1 MFVQLFSRRHARLAV
16 ACLLGLASSRW
27 TSAEE
32 PSAGN
37 QATAPAAVDVGAAVQ
52 AGEAVKSIDLSNVRF
67 AVEAIQLAANND
79 QLGADVS
86 QVDDILRSHLGL
98 GEGKGLVVRSVADD
112 GPAAKAGIQKN
123 DVLLTAAEQEITS
136 LDAFRKMLETS
147 PDRPLAIGLIRAGK
161 SQSVELTPRGPVPVE
176 VEIGSDA
183 GKKIEAKY
191 WLGVGLSAAD
201 DTLRSQLS
209 LPAGEGLV
217 VTSVEDGSPA
227 AQAGVMVNDVL
238 LQLDG
243 KPLTTI
249 EALSEQLQSIA
260 DKSVPLKLLRRGKP
274 AMLTVTATLH
284 APAVYAVTQLVNS
297 YDNVLFFNTANF
309 PQSLDLQAVPTNVS
323 TNTNPYASWTLNTM
337 YAYPVRTDVAT
348 QLSALEAQV
357 KHLEATLAAL
367 RTSLGTPAQPT
378 ESAKEKK

>member
-1 MFVQLFSRRHARLAV
+1 QPAAR
-16 ACLLGLASSRW
+16 
-27 TSAEE
+27 
-32 PSAGN
+32 
-37 QATAPAAVDVGAAVQ
+37 AAVDAGVPGQ
-52 AGEAVKSIDLSNVRF
+52 AGEPVKSSDLSNVRF

-98 GEGKGLVVRSVADD
+98 DEGKGLVVRSVADD

-123 DVLLTAAEQEITS
+123 DVLVTAAEQEITG

-161 SQSVELTPRGPVPVE
+161 KQSVEVTPRAATR
-176 VEIGSDA
+176 VEIAIDRDNGLA
-183 GKKIEAKY
+183 AEPKY
-191 WLGVGLSAAD
+191 WLGLGLASAD

-209 LPAGEGLV
+209 VPAEEGLV
-217 VTSVEDGSPA
+217 VTSIEEGSPA

-243 KPLTTI
+243 KGLTTI

-260 DKSVPLKLLRRGKP
+260 DKSAPLKLLRRGKP

-284 APAVYAVTQLVNS
+284 APAVNAVAQLVNP
-297 YDNVLFFNTANF
+297 YDNVVFFNTTSF
-309 PQSLDLQAVPTNVS
+309 PQWIDLQAVPNAYTNSLQAVPS
-323 TNTNPYASWTLNTM
+323 GYTNTNPYNWTLNTL
-337 YAYPVRTDVAT
+337 YAYPAWTDVAT

-357 KHLEATLAAL
+357 KQLEATLAAL
-367 RTSLGTPAQPT
+367 RTSLGTPAQPAQGG
-378 ESAKEKK
+378 EEKK